1 MVTEQFLKTLYQ
13 CFAYSVEDQNWGS
26 MALSHSPCDYL
37 NAIIFVGEDQTNLVA
52 DDSPL
57 C

>member
-13 CFAYSVEDQNWGS
+13 CFAYSVEDRNWGS

-37 NAIIFVGEDQTNLVA
+37 NDIIFVGEDQTNLVA
-52 DDSPL
+52 NDCPF